1 MASRGPEQVVFRLPP
16 PEPETDSSERNRKAA
31 KRATREESR
40 FHSGMTTRLLG
51 RQCKC
56 SYLQIGWLVA
66 AIIKH
71 PVLDIDCHSPART
84 NLAYEHLD

>member
-40 FHSGMTTRLLG
+40 FHSGMSTRLVSS
-51 RQCKC
+51 QSKC
-56 SYLQIGWLVA
+56 SYSKSG
-66 AIIKH
+66 
-71 PVLDIDCHSPART
+71 S
-84 NLAYEHLD
+84 